1 MTRNG
6 YIKFDVGVRDHFGS
20 TNAAIAFSRL
30 LYWSKKNPEGFYK
43 FKQACKHPLYKR
55 GDSWSEELNMTKE
68 VMNPVFKRLV
78 TYHKSKNEYRNS
90 LDKFGGKLFCSYT
103 ERNTNKT
110 YYFMDKEAVD
120 KFLAKLAPSSK
131 LPSKPLEVVSP
142 PVAPIIMPSNESR
155 AASTTPP
162 LACAHPD
169 LPCIQTSTSLSGD
182 APSSV
187 EPQREEDK
195 LISKKMVDTW
205 NSHMQDTVVWYP
217 SYAAKLSKVL
227 GDFFKG
233 CLETFK
239 QYCLSVASADFL
251 TGKSKNSRFKAF
263 LFWAIK
269 PAVIESIL
277 AGAYGAKNF
286 FVMSTPEEREIKAD
300 IAHLNNQI
308 KVAEHRIE
316 RSDDEIKAAQK
327 KLVNELKATLS
338 QEEMDSL
345 REESDR
351 KYLEKNPPHPM
362 DMASMVK
369 FAMNSYF
376 HEFIQMK
383 LRNRLGLSENII
395 TSQELLDFKAILE
408 IDRDSKVK
416 ELSDL
421 YENKRNMRKLI
432 LPTEIVLNKFT

>member
-1 MTRNG
+1 MARNG
-6 YIKFDVGVRDHFGS
+6 YIKFDIGVRDHFGS

-30 LYWSKKNPEGFYK
+30 LYWSKKNPDGFYK

-68 VMNPVFKRLV
+68 IMNPVFKRLV
-78 TYHKSKNEYRNS
+78 TYHKSKNEYRKAA
-90 LDKFGGKLFCSYT
+90 DKFDGKFFCSYT

-120 KFLAKLAPSSK
+120 HFLAKLAPLPKAPVKSS
-131 LPSKPLEVVSP
+131 EVVAA
-142 PVAPIIMPSNESR
+142 PVTPIIMPSSESR
-155 AASTTPP
+155 AASMTPP
-162 LACAHPD
+162 VARTHPD
-169 LPCIQTSTSLSGD
+169 LPCIQTITSLSGD

-205 NSHMQDTVVWYP
+205 NSHMQDSVIWYP

-227 GDFFKG
+227 SDFFKG

-251 TGKSKNSRFKAF
+251 TGKAKNSRFKAF

-286 FVMSTPEEREIKAD
+286 FMISTPEEKEIKTE
-300 IAHLNNQI
+300 IAHINNQL
-308 KVAEHRIE
+308 KVVDHKIASSE
-316 RSDDEIKAAQK
+316 DEIKAGRK
-327 KLVNELKATLS
+327 KPINDLKDGLS
-338 QEEMDSL
+338 AEEINNL

-351 KYLEKNPPHPM
+351 EYRVKNPPHPS
-362 DMASMVK
+362 DNVAILK
-369 FAMNSYF
+369 FAMNAYF
-376 HEFIQMK
+376 DGRDGFLNRK
-383 LRNRLGLSENII
+383 LKERLGFSENIV
-395 TSQELLDFKAILE
+395 TPQELLDAKASLE
-408 IDRDSKVK
+408 AERDKKVK
-416 ELSDL
+416 ELSEL
-421 YENKRNMRKLI
+421 HAKKRNLRGMI
-432 LPTEIVLNKFT
+432 LSPL

>member
-1 MTRNG
+1 MARNG
-6 YIKFDVGVRDHFGS
+6 YIKFDIGVRDHFGS
-20 TNAAIAFSRL
+20 TNVAIAFSRL
-30 LYWSKKNPEGFYK
+30 LYWSKKNPDGFYK

-68 VMNPVFKRLV
+68 IMNPVFNRLV
-78 TYHKSKNEYRNS
+78 TYHKSKNEYRKS
-90 LDKFGGKLFCSYT
+90 TDRFAGKLFCSYT

-110 YYFMDKEAVD
+110 FYFMNKEAVD
-120 KFLAKLAPSSK
+120 QFLAKLAPSPK
-131 LPSKPLEVVSP
+131 LPVQSSEVVAASVP
-142 PVAPIIMPSNESR
+142 PIIMPSEQSR

-217 SYAAKLSKVL
+217 SFATRLCTVL
-227 GDFFKG
+227 NDFFKG

-239 QYCLSVASADFL
+239 RYCLTVSSADFL
-251 TGKSKNSRFKAF
+251 IGKAQNSRFKAF

-269 PAVIESIL
+269 PSVIESIL

-286 FVMSTPEEREIKAD
+286 FVMSTPEEKEIKAEL
-300 IAHLNNQI
+300 AHLNNQI
-308 KVAEHRIE
+308 KFVEQKIAS
-316 RSDDEIKAAQK
+316 SDEEIKAGQK

-338 QEEMDSL
+338 QEEMDGL

-351 KYLEKNPPHPM
+351 EYRVKNPPHPS
-362 DMASMVK
+362 DNVAILK
-369 FAMNSYF
+369 LAMSAYF
-376 HEFIQMK
+376 DGRDGFLQRK
-383 LRNRLGLSENII
+383 LKDRLGFSENIV
-395 TSQELLDFKAILE
+395 TPQELLDFKEILE
-408 IDRDSKVK
+408 IDRDGKVK
-416 ELSDL
+416 ELSEL
-421 YENKRNMRKLI
+421 HAEKRSLREMI
-432 LPTEIVLNKFT
+432 LSPL

>member
-1 MTRNG
+1 MAKNG
-6 YIKFDVGVRDHFGS
+6 YIKFDIGVRDHFGS

-30 LYWSKKNPEGFYK
+30 LYWSKKNPDGFYK

-68 VMNPVFKRLV
+68 IMNPVFNRLV
-78 TYHKSKNEYRNS
+78 TYYKSKNDYRKS
-90 LDKFGGKLFCSYT
+90 TDKFAGKFFCSYT

-110 YYFMDKEAVD
+110 YYFMNKEAVD
-120 KFLAKLAPSSK
+120 QFLATLAPLPKTPAKSS
-131 LPSKPLEVVSP
+131 EVVKSP
-142 PVAPIIMPSNESR
+142 GAPIIMPPEEPR
-155 AASTTPP
+155 AAYTTPP
-162 LACAHPD
+162 LACTHPD
-169 LPCIQTSTSLSGD
+169 LPCIQTTTSLSGN
-182 APSSV
+182 APSSI

-227 GDFFKG
+227 NDFFKG

-239 QYCLSVASADFL
+239 RYCLSVSSADFL
-251 TGKSKNSRFKAF
+251 TGKAKNSRFKAF

-269 PAVIESIL
+269 PSVIESIL

-286 FVMSTPEEREIKAD
+286 FTLSTPEEKEIKTS

-308 KVAEHRIE
+308 KVVEHRIE
-316 RSDDEIKAAQK
+316 KSDEEIKAGQK
-327 KLVNELKATLS
+327 KRIDDLKAALS
-338 QEEMDSL
+338 QEEMDVL
-345 REESDR
+345 REKTDKE
-351 KYLEKNPPHPM
+351 YLEKHPPHPM

-376 HEFIQMK
+376 HAALQRK
-383 LRNRLGLSENII
+383 LRERLGFSEDII
-395 TSQELLDFKAILE
+395 VPQELLDAKENME
-408 IDRDSKVK
+408 IERDKKVK
-416 ELSDL
+416 ELSEL
-421 YENKRNMRKLI
+421 HAKKRNLRGMI
-432 LPTEIVLNKFT
+432 LSPVLLSKI